1 MSPSSYPR
9 SFVLLRG
16 QSSIYSLLPSTL
28 FAQVE
33 SLLQNGAPAEAEAL
47 LNRAE
52 AGLAHGSTSAADQTD
67 VLRYLHQCLAF
78 TFMRRTRF
86 GEAAGHFVRGAIDP
100 RVIIS
105 YFDELRP
112 ALFDERPS
120 FGSTQSE
127 SGEKPSVAGAEGD
140 YVEVEVWDGVR
151 EYMPQETSVDDLIAI
166 NLVRN
171 YSPYLRPGALPA
183 SPSESNLADAESL
196 TSDSHTNE
204 TESGTRTHPA
214 TIAMRQMLRAQAQE
228 MVKEILSAVL
238 GSAEGWAGDIIE
250 ITSTALALL
259 YAHARDADSL
269 LALFAPPPRISS
281 RSSSRPVSRSSSRP
295 PSRPSSSP
303 QIYPHS
309 IPSST
314 AASSRPHHAYTSS
327 YPSHDHQT
335 HSSSSS
341 VHAPHAS
348 YSSQSALTPT
358 STLAPSRPGT
368 ALPFRPKVLAP
379 ALVQLKLWGTLI
391 EMWKVVGEGDKIV
404 EVLVG
409 LVEGK
414 HVDPSVVDPLEEIFG
429 ILTPTSFD
437 PSSITIGTGIS
448 LNEQER
454 RVLVRKWGVWL
465 AGKDVEKGL
474 KLLTSVQ
481 PTRTR
486 RPTGAAGRGKDK
498 EREQES
504 QKADELAILSELRHT
519 NVLAA
524 KRYLE
529 WLILGRSMGRGGKET
544 TAETELFEELVWSCV
559 EEALEWVGDEAV
571 GRLWRAK
578 ATSYTSSPST
588 STSGGTSSSPPPPSK
603 SPSPS
608 LALSPPHLSHIS
620 SISSPPRPPFLSYFA
635 STTPNSPSKRARIKA
650 LLVLQSLNEGRGI
663 AKDIQDRIVKGGWE
677 KVLSL
682 EMAILSSKIPSPH
695 ATLGTLHA
703 LRDASTAESYAL
715 SGGATGVV
723 STKVG
728 VNAAEGCGLADW
740 GGWFGRGGAGGV
752 KVGGKEGDLL
762 KMLLEVYMEDG
773 DTQQTARL
781 LSSQAGRLDVIDIIQ
796 LVPPTWPL
804 HTISTYLT
812 RSLRS
817 AQHISH
823 ETQIVKA
830 ICAGQNLAVLEQT
843 FEVLRE
849 EGAIVEEAVS
859 DDEEG
864 EGEKGVGGGEG
875 GAGKSFDEKVGLHL
889 GERKTGLDVV
899 DVHVDGGET

>member
-1 MSPSSYPR
+1 MNPSSYPR

-16 QSSIYSLLPSTL
+16 QSSIHSLLPSTL

-52 AGLAHGSTSAADQTD
+52 AGFTHGSTSAGDHTD
-67 VLRYLHQCLAF
+67 ILRYLHQCLAF
-78 TFMRRTRF
+78 AFMCRTRF
-86 GEAAGHFVRGAIDP
+86 GEAAGHFMRGAIDP

-120 FGSTQSE
+120 FGSSQCE
-127 SGEKPSVAGAEGD
+127 IGEKSSMAGAEGD
-140 YVEVEVWDGVR
+140 YIEVDVWDGVR
-151 EYMPQETSVDDLIAI
+151 EYMPQETSVDDII
-166 NLVRN
+166 RD

-183 SPSESNLADAESL
+183 SPSKSNLTDAESL
-196 TSDSHTNE
+196 TSDSHTTE

-214 TIAMRQMLRAQAQE
+214 TLAMRQILKAEAEE
-228 MVKEILSAVL
+228 MVKEILTAVL
-238 GSAEGWAGDIIE
+238 GSAQRWEGDIVE

-259 YAHARDADSL
+259 YAHARDVDSL
-269 LALFAPPPRISS
+269 SALFAPPPPTSS

-309 IPSST
+309 IPSAT
-314 AASSRPHHAYTSS
+314 PAHSRPYHTYTSS

-335 HSSSSS
+335 HSPSPS

-368 ALPFRPKVLAP
+368 TLPFRPKVLAP
-379 ALVQLKLWGTLI
+379 ALAQLNLWGALI
-391 EMWKVVGEGDKIV
+391 EMWKVVGEGGKVVDIF
-404 EVLVG
+404 VG

-429 ILTPTSFD
+429 ILAPTSID
-437 PSSITIGTGIS
+437 PPSITIGTGFR
-448 LNEQER
+448 LTEQER

-481 PTRTR
+481 PPRTR

-519 NVLAA
+519 NILAA

-529 WLILGRSMGRGGKET
+529 WLVIGRGIGRGGKET
-544 TAETELFEELVWSCV
+544 TAETELFEELVWGCV
-559 EEALEWVGDEAV
+559 EEVLEWVGDEAV

-578 ATSYTSSPST
+578 ATSYASSPST
-588 STSGGTSSSPPPPSK
+588 STSSSPPPPSK
-603 SPSPS
+603 SRLPPS
-608 LALSPPHLSHIS
+608 LSLPPSHLSP
-620 SISSPPRPPFLSYFA
+620 ISSPPRPPFLSYFA

-650 LLVLQSLNEGRGI
+650 LLVLQCLNEGRGI
-663 AKDIQDRIVKGGWE
+663 AKDIQDRIVKGGCE
-677 KVLSL
+677 KVLGL
-682 EMAILSSKIPSPH
+682 EMAILHSKIPSAQ
-695 ATLGTLHA
+695 ATLGTLHG

-715 SGGATGVV
+715 SGGAIGIV
-723 STKVG
+723 SVKVG

-740 GGWFGRGGAGGV
+740 GGWFGRGSAGGV
-752 KVGGKEGDLL
+752 KAEERRGREGDLV

-781 LSSQAGRLDVIDIIQ
+781 LNSQAGRLDVIDIIP
-796 LVPPTWPL
+796 LVPPAWPL

-812 RSLRS
+812 RSLRG

-859 DDEEG
+859 DG
-864 EGEKGVGGGEG
+864 EGENGAFGGEG

-889 GERKTGLDVV
+889 SEREARLDVV
-899 DVHVDGGET
+899 DVHVDGGEA

>member
-16 QSSIYSLLPSTL
+16 QSSIHSLLPSTL

-67 VLRYLHQCLAF
+67 TLRYLHQCLAF
-78 TFMRRTRF
+78 MFMRRTRF

-112 ALFDERPS
+112 ALFDELPS
-120 FGSTQSE
+120 FGPTQSE
-127 SGEKPSVAGAEGD
+127 SGEKPSVAGAEGG

-151 EYMPQETSVDDLIAI
+151 EYMPQETSVDDII
-166 NLVRN
+166 RN

-214 TIAMRQMLRAQAQE
+214 TIAMRQMLRAQAEE
-228 MVKEILSAVL
+228 MVKEILNAVL
-238 GSAEGWAGDIIE
+238 GNAEGWAGDIIE

-259 YAHARDADSL
+259 YAHARDVDSL
-269 LALFAPPPRISS
+269 LALFAPPPRTSS

-314 AASSRPHHAYTSS
+314 AASSRPYHAYTSS

-368 ALPFRPKVLAP
+368 SLPFRPKVLAT
-379 ALVQLKLWGTLI
+379 ALAQLKLWGALI
-391 EMWKVVGEGDKIV
+391 EMWKVVGERDKVV

-448 LNEQER
+448 LGEQER

-486 RPTGAAGRGKDK
+486 RPTGAAGRTKDK

-529 WLILGRSMGRGGKET
+529 WLVIGRGIGRGGKESA
-544 TAETELFEELVWSCV
+544 AETELFEELVRGCV
-559 EEALEWVGDEAV
+559 EEVLESVGDEAV

-578 ATSYTSSPST
+578 ATSYASSPST
-588 STSGGTSSSPPPPSK
+588 STPGGTSSSSPPPSK
-603 SPSPS
+603 SPSPPS
-608 LALSPPHLSHIS
+608 LTLPPPHLSHLS
-620 SISSPPRPPFLSYFA
+620 SVSSPPRPPFLSYFA

-650 LLVLQSLNEGRGI
+650 LLVLQSLNDDRGI
-663 AKDIQDRIVKGGWE
+663 VKDIQDRIVKGGWE
-677 KVLSL
+677 KVLGL
-682 EMAILSSKIPSPH
+682 EMAVLSSKIPSAR

-740 GGWFGRGGAGGV
+740 AGWFGRGGV
-752 KVGGKEGDLL
+752 KAEERRGKEGDLL

-781 LSSQAGRLDVIDIIQ
+781 LSSQAARLDVIDIIP
-796 LVPPTWPL
+796 LVPSTWPL

-864 EGEKGVGGGEG
+864 EGEKGVVGGEG

-889 GERKTGLDVV
+889 GERKTGLDLV
-899 DVHVDGGET
+899 DVHVGGGET